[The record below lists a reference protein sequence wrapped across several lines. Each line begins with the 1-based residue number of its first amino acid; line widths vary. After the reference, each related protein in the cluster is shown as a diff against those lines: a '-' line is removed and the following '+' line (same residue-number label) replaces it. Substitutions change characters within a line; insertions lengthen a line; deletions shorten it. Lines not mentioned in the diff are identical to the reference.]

1 MNASD
6 TTTFISLIVEIAALI
21 ISGLSAFFSF
31 KQVKAAEN
39 QNAISKDSLKNSEE
53 QTNIMRKN
61 SEIPYVSPWRIE
73 HVRGDTY
80 VLIND
85 GTNIEYDVHIE
96 PPQPSISEGS
106 FDFEKF
112 RPRSSESFMITLAM
126 GATHDLIVSWR
137 HDPNKQ
143 DRQEW
148 HTVLPTHD

>member
-6 TTTFISLIVEIAALI
+6 ITAFISLIVAIAALV

-39 QNAISKDSLKNSEE
+39 QNAISKDSLKISEE
-53 QTNIMRKN
+53 QTGIMRKN

-80 VLIND
+80 VLING
-85 GTNIEYDVHIE
+85 GTDIEYDVHIE
-96 PPQPSISEGS
+96 PPQPSIPRGS
-106 FDFEKF
+106 FDFKEF
-112 RPRSSESFMITLAM
+112 SPRSSESFMIILAM
-126 GATHDLIVSWR
+126 GATHDLTVSWR
-137 HDPNKQ
+137 HDPDKQ